1 MHPIQVSQNN
11 IYKLQ
16 VNNVCMHAWKSVCTI
31 LLVCFWLQEIFDR
44 IYLNCIEDRWKCW
57 TFCFEDRNFI
67 FFGHHQGRLA
77 IHSGCVQVLWN
88 KRSIKVLPVYCN
100 VEWSGLVGV
109 ELFNFSEVH
118 VDIIFGS
125 CILCLP
131 SDDQGRAVISWCG
144 SSTHDNRWWLVII
157 TTLGVD
163 TKGGIYVVIVVIGS
177 PNAIINIVSI
187 PR

>member
-1 MHPIQVSQNN
+1 MSYASNPSKSKK
-11 IYKLQ
+11 YLQ
-16 VNNVCMHAWKSVCTI
+16 TISKKRMHACMRWRAYH
-31 LLVCFWLQEIFDR
+31 LVGLFLIAKDF
-44 IYLNCIEDRWKCW
+44 W
-57 TFCFEDRNFI
+57 TFCFEDRNLI

-77 IHSGCVQVLWN
+77 IHSGCVQVLWDN
-88 KRSIKVLPVYCN
+88 RSIKVLPVYCN

-131 SDDQGRAVISWCG
+131 SDDQGRPVISWCG

-163 TKGGIYVVIVVIGS
+163 TKGGIYVVIVVIGP